1 MKNLIAVFI
10 LLFLKLPFFQRV
22 NRKLNGYAGFLYFHA
37 INKPAHM
44 NTRMHLISFGLIFC
58 LAGWNQGQSQ
68 SFADWINGFPDG
80 CTSVTAGKLA
90 TADGSVFTSHTDDS
104 HRTRSSVEIVPSAD
118 FARGS
123 MTTLYKRVN
132 DDTKAMPSYAY
143 VKTGEIP
150 QVPATFGFIN
160 SAYPCMN
167 QYQLGIGE
175 STFGGRAEL
184 RSDKGLI
191 DCQDLIRLMLER
203 CKTAREALVLTR
215 GMLNQY
221 GWNDAGECLTI
232 ADKTEVWHLEIV
244 GPGKGETGAVWVAQR
259 VPDNHIS
266 VNANASTIKEINV
279 NDPENFLAS
288 DNIFEV
294 AKNHGWWNENEPFR
308 FCYAYAPES
317 RTSLA
322 SRRREW
328 RVFDLLAPSL
338 KLDPYAE
345 NYPFSVKPDKPVTK
359 EDLIRVFKDYYEGTE
374 FNFVK
379 DITTTDE
386 SGKTVISPMANP
398 FMPYD
403 MNKIFK
409 INGGW
414 GWMGERTIARW
425 YTMYATIIQC
435 RSWLPDDIG
444 GITWF
449 ALDNVASSVYIPVFC
464 GTRDLPQTY
473 KTDGRV
479 TGYSNESA
487 WWAFN
492 RLGTLAAQRWGDM
505 RKDLD
510 SIWLPK
516 QAEIFRLT
524 VEVENQLQTVT
535 APADRKSILTEF
547 TVNWGNDVVKSAWK
561 LGDFLWTKYDEK
573 F

>member
-1 MKNLIAVFI
+1 MN
-10 LLFLKLPFFQRV
+10 QR
-22 NRKLNGYAGFLYFHA
+22 
-37 INKPAHM
+37 IKP
-44 NTRMHLISFGLIFC
+44 LVFGLIFT
-58 LAGWNQGQSQ
+58 ASTIIPVFSQSQ
-68 SFADWINGFPDG
+68 ADWINGFPDG
-80 CTSVTAGKLA
+80 CTSITAGKSA
-90 TADGSVFTSHTDDS
+90 TSDGSVFTSHTDDS
-104 HRTRSSVEIVPSAD
+104 HRTRSSVEIVQPAEYP
-118 FARGS
+118 RGS
-123 MTTLYKRVN
+123 TTDMYRRVN
-132 DDTKAMPSYAY
+132 DDTKAMPSYAF

-150 QVPATFGFIN
+150 QMPNTFGFIN

-175 STFGGRAEL
+175 STFGGRPEL
-184 RSDKGLI
+184 RSEKGLI

-203 CKTAREALVLTR
+203 CKTAREALVLT
-215 GMLNQY
+215 GAMLKQY

-232 ADKTEVWHLEIV
+232 ADKNEVWHLEIV
-244 GPGKGETGAVWVAQR
+244 GPGKDLTGAIWVAQR
-259 VPDNHIS
+259 VPDNHVS
-266 VNANASTIKEINV
+266 VNANASTIKEV
-279 NDPENFLAS
+279 NLYDQANFLAS
-288 DNIFEV
+288 ENLHEV
-294 AKNHGWWNENEPFR
+294 AKANGWWNENETFR

-328 RVFDLLAPSL
+328 RVLSLFAPSM
-338 KLDPYAE
+338 KLDPNAE
-345 NYPFSVKPDKPVTK
+345 NYPFSVKPDKLVTK

-379 DITTTDE
+379 DITVTDDQ
-386 SGKTVISPMANP
+386 GKTVISPMANP

-409 INGGW
+409 VNGGW

-435 RSWLPDDIG
+435 RSWLPDDVG
-444 GITWF
+444 GIAWL
-449 ALDNVASSVYIPVFC
+449 ALDNAATSIYIPVFC
-464 GTRDLPQTY
+464 GVTDLPQAY
-473 KTDGRV
+473 KVDGRV
-479 TGYSNESA
+479 TGFSNESA

-505 RKDLD
+505 RKDVD

-516 QAEIFRLT
+516 QKEIFSRT
-524 VEVENQLQTVT
+524 EEIEKQLPGITN
-535 APADRKSILTEF
+535 PADRRSLLTEF
-547 TVNWGNDVVKSAWK
+547 TSGWGQDVVKSAWK